1 MEPNLLYVSKTFL
14 FVRFPLLTVLLFVIV
29 VAVID
34 HRNPQMKSSDYNLDE
49 VLKVRSCKLKK
60 H

>member
-14 FVRFPLLTVLLFVIV
+14 FVRFPLLIVFLFVIV